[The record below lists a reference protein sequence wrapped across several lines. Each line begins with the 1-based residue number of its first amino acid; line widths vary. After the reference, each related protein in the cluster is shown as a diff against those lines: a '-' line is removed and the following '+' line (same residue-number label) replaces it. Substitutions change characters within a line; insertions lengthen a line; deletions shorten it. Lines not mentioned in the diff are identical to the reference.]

1 MSVGSRNSIYS
12 KVSHILVQGCDSL
25 AILEEDACKDYFLK
39 AMQKAVD
46 KTGASV
52 LAYVLMPTHA
62 HLILKTDNIEE
73 LSKFMSVLSITYAR
87 FYNIVAIREGKVFEK
102 RFLSE
107 PIDSAEKFVSCLNFI
122 HNNPVTLKL
131 CQIPSE
137 YCYSSYNALRG
148 MDDSLVD
155 VEAVNDL
162 LLTLTKE
169 QIDKY
174 SSVDLFEWAEDET
187 SKAENIDTV
196 LKELLVKYSITNR
209 AQLWNDE
216 VLAGISEELM
226 ERCDL
231 SIRKIAEKLQIGR
244 ETLRKI
250 VAAHKNK
257 K

>member
-1 MSVGSRNSIYS
+1 MSVGSRNSIYGS
-12 KVSHILVQGCDSL
+12 ISHVLVQGCDSL

-39 AMQKAVD
+39 SMQKAVD

-62 HLILKTDNIEE
+62 HIIVKTESIEQ
-73 LSKFMSVLSITYAR
+73 LSGFMSVLSITYAR
-87 FYNIVAIREGKVFEK
+87 FYNIVTIREGKVFEK
-102 RFLSE
+102 RYFSE
-107 PIDSAEKFVSCLNFI
+107 PIDSPEKFLSCLNFV
-122 HNNPVTLKL
+122 HNNPVTFKI
-131 CQIPSE
+131 CQSPAE
-137 YCYSSYNALRG
+137 YKYSSFNSLRG
-148 MDDSLVD
+148 LGGNLVD
-155 VEAVNDL
+155 AEAVNDIL
-162 LLTLTKE
+162 LKLTKE

-174 SSVDLFEWAEDET
+174 SSADLFEWAEDET

-196 LKELLVKYSITNR
+196 LKDLLLRYGITNR

-216 VLAGISEELM
+216 VLANISFELM

-250 VAAHKNK
+250 VAANK
-257 K
+257 DKK